1 MTNKLNAIYEDLTLL
16 DACINLLNKD
26 LGFIKRCRELINSSP
41 VNSDIYEDYLR
52 LSKNETAQIY
62 EKITEL
68 LCSLLNNVDTL
79 KTIPKTHWYTT
90 AIAFI
95 LDDYTENKDLNA
107 AIAMFNKSIEELT
120 PSNPEYENIRT
131 TIEESQNNA
140 IARAT
145 FIKSLLENNEEFGI
159 LIPEIEVTQFD
170 VTGNS
175 DNNDTEP
182 VIEEKKKEDKP
193 KKTILEILKG
203 NRGE

>member
-1 MTNKLNAIYEDLTLL
+1 MTNKLTAIYEDLSVL

-26 LGFIKRCRELINSSP
+26 LGYIKRCRELINSSP

-68 LCSLLNNVDTL
+68 LCSLLNNIDTL
-79 KTIPKTHWYTT
+79 KMIPKTHWYTT

-95 LDDYTENKDLNA
+95 ADDYSENKDLKV
-107 AIAMFNKSIEELT
+107 AITTFNKSIEELT
-120 PSNPEYENIRT
+120 LANPEYESISS
-131 TIEESQNNA
+131 TIKESQNNA

-159 LIPEIEVTQFD
+159 LIPEIEVTQFN

-175 DNNDTEP
+175 DDDNPDPE
-182 VIEEKKKEDKP
+182 IKEEVKEDKP
-193 KKTILEILKG
+193 RKTIFDILKG